1 MPERDARAIKA
12 ALERLQQEPRTHGTV
27 KLENAPVAQF
37 RHRVGNYR
45 ILFDVDDG
53 HKVVEVLDIRRRSER
68 TYR

>member
-12 ALERLQQEPRTHGTV
+12 ALERLQQEPRTRGTV
-27 KLENAPVAQF
+27 KLENAPFAQF

-45 ILFDVDDG
+45 ILFDVDEER
-53 HKVVEVLDIRRRSER
+53 KVVEVVDIRRRSER